1 MSDELSPEHQAIYD
15 QMANAVD
22 NIRKDL
28 DPAQFLL
35 KFTASEYYLYRF
47 LEITECKELRVRE
60 ISKRINLSHATIH
73 KCIKS
78 LIDKQLLEQ
87 SKIIITE

>member
-1 MSDELSPEHQAIYD
+1 MSDELLHEELESKKRMIDAINRFTQDPEPSD
-15 QMANAVD
+15 
-22 NIRKDL
+22 
-28 DPAQFLL
+28 FLL

-47 LEITECKELRVRE
+47 LVITECKELRVRE

-73 KCIKS
+73 KCMKS

-87 SKIIITE
+87 SKIIIT